1 MELDTKKI
9 NDYLNSNKFDFKI
22 FSMGYN
28 KIMKEVINHLD
39 IKNNNVFKHFGS
51 IKEMQNL
58 NLFLSELGD
67 NTPND
72 IKQTEKIIISIIKKV
87 LKGYKKT
94 HFWIDIRVTLP
105 NSSFDIPRWHKDG
118 SFFSTETHSS
128 KFATVLKGPG
138 TLLIKGTKKINQIY
152 NEILI
157 EKRKEY
163 NLIKD
168 KTFNIQIE
176 NKYRL
181 IIAAKLANEKIVK
194 LKNTQ
199 GVIFF
204 AGNPNDIAALHSEP
218 PIDTPRLF
226 ISILPSTETNI
237 KELKQRW
244 IK

>member
-1 MELDTKKI
+1 MELDTNKI
-9 NDYLNSNKFDFKI
+9 NDYLNSTKFDYKI
-22 FSMGYN
+22 FSIKYN
-28 KIMKEVINHLD
+28 KIMKEVINRLD
-39 IKNNNVFKHFGS
+39 IKNDSVFKHFGA

-105 NSSFDIPRWHKDG
+105 NSNYDIPRWHKDG
-118 SFFSTETHSS
+118 TFFSTETHSS
-128 KFATVLKGPG
+128 KFVTVLKGPG

-163 NLIKD
+163 NKNQQL
-168 KTFNIQIE
+168 IE
-176 NKYRL
+176 NKYRP
-181 IIAAKLANEKIVK
+181 IIATKLTNEKIVK

-218 PIDTPRLF
+218 PNDAPRLF

>member
-9 NDYLNSNKFDFKI
+9 NNYLNSNKFDFKI
-22 FSMGYN
+22 FSIKYN
-28 KIMKEVINHLD
+28 KIMKEVINCLD
-39 IKNNNVFKHFGS
+39 IKNDSIFKHFGS

-58 NLFLSELGD
+58 NLFLSELGN
-67 NTPND
+67 NTLND
-72 IKQTEKIIISIIKKV
+72 IKQIEKIIISIIKKV

-105 NSSFDIPRWHKDG
+105 NSNFDIPRWHKDG
-118 SFFSTETHSS
+118 TFFSTETHSS
-128 KFATVLKGPG
+128 KFVTVLKGPG

-157 EKRKEY
+157 EKRKEI
-163 NLIKD
+163 NKNQQL
-168 KTFNIQIE
+168 IE
-176 NKYRL
+176 NKYRP